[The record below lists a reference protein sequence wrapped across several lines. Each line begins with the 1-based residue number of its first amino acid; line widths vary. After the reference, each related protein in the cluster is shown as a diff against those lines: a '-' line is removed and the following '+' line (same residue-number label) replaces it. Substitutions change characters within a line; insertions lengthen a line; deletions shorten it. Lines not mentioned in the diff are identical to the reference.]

1 MLYQV
6 HERGLQ
12 WVVLIEGRFLCKR
25 VFVLLVPGIIEGYLI
40 QRLNDSVVQ
49 RKEETCMTLCVDSTS
64 TFSER

>member
-1 MLYQV
+1 MFYQV
-6 HERGLQ
+6 HECGLQ
-12 WVVLIEGRFLCKR
+12 WIILIEIRFLCER
-25 VFVLLVPGIIEGYLI
+25 VLVFLVPGIVEGYLI